1 MPRYRDLSVCIMNIE
16 ADLYEWNHV
25 NVLVLGKVRKKREK
39 TIRRRWPS
47 RCMKL
52 KVP

>member
-1 MPRYRDLSVCIMNIE
+1 MNIE

-39 TIRRRWPS
+39 
-47 RCMKL
+47 KL
-52 KVP
+52 EDAGRQGV